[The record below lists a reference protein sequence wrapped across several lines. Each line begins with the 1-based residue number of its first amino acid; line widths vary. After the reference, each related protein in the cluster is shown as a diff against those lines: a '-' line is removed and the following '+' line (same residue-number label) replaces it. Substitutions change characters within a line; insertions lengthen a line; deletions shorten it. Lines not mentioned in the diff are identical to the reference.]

1 MTLNISK
8 RHSETRH
15 DRETKMNK
23 FERCEPEDP
32 DRCQAVGK
40 EDQCPYLSLQGS
52 KFCPR
57 HGGNR
62 AHNSQASVNLRNLR
76 LTRVHAYTERAKELG
91 ESENIKSIRDE
102 IGIARL
108 LLEERLATCETP
120 TDLMLHSPVIND
132 SLLKIE
138 KLVSS
143 AHRLE
148 SNLGELLDKSAV
160 VQLTGELVEIISS
173 ALQDLTDTLIDEL
186 GNEYKDKITAA
197 ISGKIVDKICDQI
210 AQATVQ
216 AGRKQDG

>member
-1 MTLNISK
+1 MS
-8 RHSETRH
+8 
-15 DRETKMNK
+15 K
-23 FERCEPEDP
+23 FERCEDEDP
-32 DRCQAVGK
+32 NRCQAVQAAG
-40 EDQCPYLSLQGS
+40 QCNYLSLEGS
-52 KFCPR
+52 KFCAR

-62 AHNSQASVNLRNLR
+62 AQNSKDQVNLRNLR

-108 LLEERLATCETP
+108 LLEERLGTCET
-120 TDLMLHSPVIND
+120 TADLMLHSPVIGD

-160 VQLTGELVEIISS
+160 VQLTGELVDIISKS
-173 ALQDLTDTLIDEL
+173 LIELSDTLIDEL
-186 GNEYKDKITAA
+186 GDEYKDKITAA
-197 ISGKIVDKICDQI
+197 ISGKIVDNICEQI

-216 AGRKQDG
+216 AGRKDNG